1 MVIDFLEA
9 ITMIDSAKKKIGVL
23 DSGVGG
29 LTVVRQLQELLPGE
43 DILYFGDSANVPYG
57 NKEKPE
63 ILRLMNNILDFME
76 ENEVKAIAVAC
87 NTLSTLYDVY
97 APQRKT
103 KIFSIVA
110 AGAQSVID
118 LGLKEVG
125 IVATDFTIK
134 TGWYKK
140 LIQEQDPTVTVYGAG
155 NHMLATLLDSGR
167 FDEVP
172 ENVTANMADL
182 AKQGQPSHVIL
193 GCTHYPIVRDQ
204 FEACAP
210 GVTFIDPA
218 LEMAKA
224 MKNWLEKE
232 DLLQEKG
239 RHTLDIRTSGNP
251 EYYGVMCDMLG
262 IQRPDSLERK
272 ILGK

>member
-1 MVIDFLEA
+1 MNE
-9 ITMIDSAKKKIGVL
+9 SAKKKIGVL

-29 LTVVRQLQELLPGE
+29 LTVVKQLEKLLPGE

-63 ILRLMNNILDFME
+63 ILRLMDRILDFME
-76 ENEVKAIAVAC
+76 QNEVKAIAVAC

-110 AGAQSVID
+110 AGAQSVLD
-118 LGLKEVG
+118 AGLDEVG
-125 IVATDFTIK
+125 LVATDFTVR
-134 TGWYKK
+134 TGWYAK
-140 LIQEQDPTVTVYGAG
+140 LIHEQRPEVRVYGAG

-172 ENVTANMADL
+172 ENVAANMADL
-182 AKQGQPSHVIL
+182 AKEGSPDHVIL
-193 GCTHYPIVRDQ
+193 GCTHYPIVRDL
-204 FEACAP
+204 FEAAAP

-224 MKNWLEKE
+224 MKYWLAAGG
-232 DLLQEKG
+232 LLQEKTC
-239 RHTLDIRTSGNP
+239 HSLDIRTSGDP
-251 EYYGVMCDMLG
+251 AYYAVMCDMLG
-262 IQRPDSLERK
+262 IRKPDSLEQLS
-272 ILGK
+272 LG

>member
-1 MVIDFLEA
+1 MKEA
-9 ITMIDSAKKKIGVL
+9 AGKKIGVL

-29 LTVVRQLQELLPGE
+29 LTVVRQLQTLLPGE

-63 ILRLMNNILDFME
+63 ILRLMNRILDFME

-87 NTLSTLYDVY
+87 NTLSTLYDAY
-97 APQRKT
+97 APQRRT

-110 AGAQSVID
+110 AGAQSVVD
-118 LGLKEVG
+118 AGLGEVG
-125 IVATDFTIK
+125 IVATDFTIR
-134 TGWYKK
+134 TGWYAK
-140 LIQEQDPTVTVYGAG
+140 LIHEQRPEVKVYGAG

-172 ENVTANMADL
+172 ENVAANMADL
-182 AKQGQPSHVIL
+182 ARQGNPDHVIL
-193 GCTHYPIVRDQ
+193 GCTHYPIVRDR

-218 LEMAKA
+218 FEMAKA
-224 MKNWLEKE
+224 IRLWLAEE
-232 DLLQEKG
+232 GLLQEKAE
-239 RHTLDIRTSGNP
+239 HTLDIRTSGDP
-251 EYYGVMCDMLG
+251 DYYKTMCGILG
-262 IQRPDSLERK
+262 IQKPDSLERK
-272 ILGK
+272 TLG